1 MKENIKKITITNRS
15 AVSNRLLTSVV
26 SQTEV
31 IERMSERLF
40 VYGSLKRGLQNP
52 IERFVPDAKFVSDAE
67 LQDFSLHK
75 VSWFPGIVESKGDKV
90 IGEVYEIP
98 QAEFVKLDR
107 YESAPHLF
115 KRQIVSTSIGDTWVY
130 VYNGIPKEGTKVETG
145 VWQ

>member
-52 IERFVPDAKFVSDAE
+52 IEKFIDGAKFVADAE
-67 LQDFSLHK
+67 LENFSLHR
-75 VSWFPGIVESKGDKV
+75 VSWFPGIKESKGDKV
-90 IGEVYEIP
+90 IGEVYEVP
-98 QAEFVKLDR
+98 RAALPRLDS
-107 YESAPHLF
+107 YESTPHLF
-115 KRQIVSTSIGDTWVY
+115 RRELVSTSIGDAWVY
-130 VYNGIPKEGTKVETG
+130 IYNGITKEGTKVETG